1 MFRRSIIVSILA
13 SFIIAAGSLL
23 VSAQTTS
30 PVSGK
35 VELVKA
41 DGTREPVAGA
51 LIEVYRTDIR
61 SGYPSTK
68 TNKKGEFYFAG
79 FILGAEYALSA
90 SAPNANPEIRTGI
103 KAGAEN
109 VVITMS
115 PGDGRKW
122 TEAEVRG
129 AVASGSS
136 GSGSSGGDGGLT
148 AEEKQQMAEIE
159 KKNAEIIAKNKKIE
173 EGDAIARESGK
184 AGFDALKADNF
195 DVAISK
201 FSEGIAAVP
210 DFVGSTPILINGKM
224 NALKG
229 KGFKLYREGATQTEI
244 AQRRAKY
251 DEANRLFDEALS
263 DFKTAMNILQTADA
277 PGETAETTRRAT
289 IKNNL
294 YATAIEIHRLKAA
307 TQIDTSKISDAK
319 TVITE
324 YLAFETDAAKKVNAQ
339 MVLGDIMRSAG
350 DFPEAIAT
358 YRAVLE
364 VKPDHPE
371 AMASLGL
378 SLVAEGAAE
387 TPENRDKMQEGLNYM
402 QKYTEI
408 APVSAT
414 DSAQTKELKES
425 VKATVDYLKSEKM
438 VPQKVTT
445 PKGTTK
451 KRG

>member
-1 MFRRSIIVSILA
+1 MFRRSIFFSILA
-13 SFIIAAGSLL
+13 SFIIAAGTVV
-23 VSAQTTS
+23 VSAQTTA

-51 LIEVYRTDIR
+51 VIDVYRTDIK

-90 SAPNANPEIRTGI
+90 SAPNATPEIRMGI
-103 KAGAEN
+103 KAGEEN
-109 VVITMS
+109 VLITMS
-115 PGDGRKW
+115 PGDGKKW

-129 AVASGSS
+129 AVASGEASR
-136 GSGSSGGDGGLT
+136 GGGDA
-148 AEEKQQMAEIE
+148 AEPSAEDRQKIAEIE
-159 KKNAEIIAKNKKIE
+159 KKNAEIMAKNKAIE
-173 EGDAIARESGK
+173 QGDAIARESGK
-184 AGFDALKADNF
+184 LGFEALKADNF
-195 DVAISK
+195 DVAIAK
-201 FSEGIAAVP
+201 FNEGITAVP

-224 NALKG
+224 NALKA
-229 KGFKLYREGATQTEI
+229 KGFKIYREGSAQTDV
-244 AQRRAKY
+244 AQRKAKY
-251 DEANRLFDEALS
+251 DEANKLFDEALA
-263 DFKTAMNILQTADA
+263 DFKTATNILQTAEASTDA
-277 PGETAETTRRAT
+277 AEQTRRAT
-289 IKNNL
+289 VKNNL
-294 YATAIEIHRLKAA
+294 YAAAMELHRLKAV
-307 TQIDTSKISDAK
+307 TQMDTSKTADAK

-324 YLAFETDAAKKVNAQ
+324 YVAFETDPAKKVNAQ
-339 MVLGDIMRSAG
+339 MVLGDIMRAAS
-350 DFPEAIAT
+350 DFEQAIAT
-358 YRAVLE
+358 YRQVLE
-364 VKPDHPE
+364 AKPDHPE

-378 SLVAEGAAE
+378 SLVADGAAQ
-387 TPENRDKMQEGLNYM
+387 TPENKEKMQEGLNYM

-445 PKGTTK
+445 PKGNTK